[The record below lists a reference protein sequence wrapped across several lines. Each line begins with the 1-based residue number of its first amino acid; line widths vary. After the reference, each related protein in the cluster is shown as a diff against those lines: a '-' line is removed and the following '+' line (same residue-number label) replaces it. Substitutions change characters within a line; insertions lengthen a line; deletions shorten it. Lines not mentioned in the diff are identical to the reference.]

1 MFLNIRNSHV
11 TISKLTRLPIKE
23 DKKPQENIKHK
34 MHVNLEETLKFTKNF
49 KHTHSFS
56 LSLQSKCHNY
66 FENHYLLLKNF
77 QNILAISTCYMTA

>member
-34 MHVNLEETLKFTKNF
+34 KHVNLEETLKFTKNF
-49 KHTHSFS
+49 KHTHTPS
-56 LSLQSKCHNY
+56 LYHCKANATITLKIIIY
-66 FENHYLLLKNF
+66 F
-77 QNILAISTCYMTA
+77 